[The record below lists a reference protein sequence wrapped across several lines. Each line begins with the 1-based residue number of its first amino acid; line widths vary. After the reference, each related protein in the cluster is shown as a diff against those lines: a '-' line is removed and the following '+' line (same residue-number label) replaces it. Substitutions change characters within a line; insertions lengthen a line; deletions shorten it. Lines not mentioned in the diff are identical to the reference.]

1 MRRTLFLIALAVAG
15 IVSPG
20 GARGAESAVPALDKR
35 AAEEEYAL
43 AKSPDFYFMVNLGSR
58 TIDLKARGFVLR
70 RWTPSRLRYWGT
82 PVAFKALGLARK
94 TALTLPQRRVIKP
107 GEPETVS
114 AKPGQFELEALEVK
128 DMPPE
133 YVLELEEG
141 TRISIV
147 QKAKGLAAAWRD
159 VKWYVGLPLRT
170 LKLKRQ
176 KQTMSLIEM
185 SFDDPK
191 EGQSM
196 YWALT
201 EGLKGLVW
209 LPRSK

>member
-1 MRRTLFLIALAVAG
+1 MRRNVILIALAVAG
-15 IVSPG
+15 ILSPG
-20 GARGAESAVPALDKR
+20 VIRGAEPAAPAQEKR
-35 AAEEEYAL
+35 VAEAEYAL
-43 AKSPDFYFMVNLGSR
+43 AKAPDFYFMVNLGSR

-70 RWTPSRLRYWGT
+70 RWTPSRVRYWGT
-82 PVAFKALGLARK
+82 PVPFKALGLARK
-94 TALTLPQRRVIKP
+94 TALMPPQRRVIKP
-107 GEPETVS
+107 GEPEPVP

-133 YVLELEEG
+133 YTLELEDG

-147 QKAKGLAAAWRD
+147 RKAKGLASVWKD
-159 VKWYVGLPLRT
+159 LKWYVGLPLRT
-170 LKLKRQ
+170 LKLRRQ
-176 KQTMSLIEM
+176 KRTMTLIEM

-201 EGLKGLVW
+201 EGLNGLIW
-209 LPRSK
+209 LPLSK